1 MNAARMAERGYFRG
15 IGMGIAGLLR
25 VPAVWLRRP
34 RFSTIHGSGHAGFG
48 VVSDHL
54 KLNRPLVDFVMPVG
68 VLIVS
73 RDGCATGFPRPRAWL
88 PRSVRSRQCVA
99 LFYLMMLGRSPGW
112 RRIWSEPRH
121 SLRRTRRTCP
131 GKNEV
136 RGEEASVRD
145 KLLNPVIGR
154 IADFDAVLPGFFPP
168 DVARVAW

>member
-1 MNAARMAERGYFRG
+1 
-15 IGMGIAGLLR
+15 
-25 VPAVWLRRP
+25 
-34 RFSTIHGSGHAGFG
+34 
-48 VVSDHL
+48 
-54 KLNRPLVDFVMPVG
+54 MPVG

-145 KLLNPVIGR
+145 KLLNPIIGP

-168 DVARVAW
+168 DVTRVAWQPFRSCGTQARNQRFDPASKRGAGAPSGIGK